1 MRSGKLDRQIILQIF
16 TLGTTGDPRAGTW
29 TTEATV
35 WAERM
40 DAKGIER
47 ATGMVAKASEV
58 TQAYRIRYRSD
69 VDVTPLWR
77 INDGGELWSITA
89 VLPGV
94 GRNREWILLVS
105 RLDPDDEA

>member
-1 MRSGKLDRQIILQIF
+1 MRAGLMDRRVVLQSF
-16 TLGTTGDPRAGTW
+16 AVGTSGDPTAGTW

-40 DAKGIER
+40 DARGIER
-47 ATGMVAKASEV
+47 ATGSMVAAAEA

-69 VDVTPLWR
+69 VAPTWR
-77 INDGGELWSITA
+77 INDADELWNITSVA
-89 VLPGV
+89 PGER
-94 GRNREWILLVS
+94 GRDRETILLVS

>member
-1 MRSGKLDRQIILQIF
+1 MRAGKLDRRVILQSFAI
-16 TLGTTGDPRAGTW
+16 GTDGDPTSGTW

-40 DAKGIER
+40 DAQGIER
-47 ATGMVAKASEV
+47 ATGLTVVAAEA
-58 TQAYRIRYRSD
+58 TQAYRIRYDAD

-77 INDGGELWSITA
+77 INDDGELWSITA
-89 VLPGV
+89 VLPGG
-94 GRNREWILLVS
+94 GRDRERILLVS

>member
-1 MRSGKLDRQIILQIF
+1 MRSGKLDRQVILQSF

-40 DAKGIER
+40 DARGIER
-47 ATGMVAKASEV
+47 ETGMVVQAAEV
-58 TQAYRIRYRSD
+58 TQAYRIRYRAD
-69 VDVTPLWR
+69 VAVTPLWR

-89 VLPGV
+89 VLPGA
-94 GRNREWILLVS
+94 GRNAERILLVS